1 MWVRDSTIMEVHLPA
16 DYGAFIEGRRACEKT
31 KRVKQEAMG
40 LNLEN
45 NKNVDFIVKS
55 LEAIPVLGRSDVI
68 RLRF

>member
-1 MWVRDSTIMEVHLPA
+1 
-16 DYGAFIEGRRACEKT
+16 
-31 KRVKQEAMG
+31 VKQEAMG